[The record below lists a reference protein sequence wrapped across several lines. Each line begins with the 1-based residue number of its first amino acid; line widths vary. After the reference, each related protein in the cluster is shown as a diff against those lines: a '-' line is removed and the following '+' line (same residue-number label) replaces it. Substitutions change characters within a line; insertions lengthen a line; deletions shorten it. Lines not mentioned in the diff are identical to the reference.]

1 MNEDILM
8 IFFVFG
14 GGALFLFALSPIGR
28 ALAHRIKEGRPAV
41 DSGAEAAVLTELA
54 EVRRE
59 MAELAERVD
68 FMERLQAR
76 AREGERLGP
85 PR

>member
-1 MNEDILM
+1 MNADIVLM
-8 IFFVFG
+8 LLVFG
-14 GGALFLFALSPIGR
+14 GGALLLFAISPIGR
-28 ALAHRIKEGRPAV
+28 ALAHRIREGAPAAGP
-41 DSGAEAAVLTELA
+41 GAQASVLTELE

-76 AREGERLGP
+76 ARDGERLAP

>member
-8 IFFVFG
+8 IALVFG
-14 GGALFLFALSPIGR
+14 GGALFLFSISPIGR
-28 ALAHRIKEGRPAV
+28 ALAHRIKEGRPVV
-41 DSGAEAAVLTELA
+41 DPGAQAAMLTEL
-54 EVRRE
+54 EQVRRD

>member
-1 MNEDILM
+1 MIEDILF
-8 IFFVFG
+8 IALLFG
-14 GGALFLFALSPIGR
+14 GGALFLLAISPIGR
-28 ALAHRIKEGRPAV
+28 ALAHRIKAGAPTP
-41 DSGAEAAVLTELA
+41 DAEAQAGVLAELA

-59 MAELAERVD
+59 LAELSERVD
-68 FMERLQAR
+68 FMERLQTR

>member
-1 MNEDILM
+1 MNEDIVMMLL
-8 IFFVFG
+8 VV
-14 GGALFLFALSPIGR
+14 GGAVLLLFAISPIGR
-28 ALAHRIKEGRPAV
+28 ALAHRIKGTSVPDPSAQTDMLSEL
-41 DSGAEAAVLTELA
+41 EA
-54 EVRRE
+54 VRRE